1 MKTLAS
7 RIAFLGGLALIG
19 GAGCDDGEGTGGA
32 GSTSTATGSTS
43 ATMTTSSST
52 GGGSMDPITTPE
64 GEWTFVD
71 FPDSRC
77 MNDETTGI
85 GVNLSSKSK
94 DLVIFLQGG
103 NACFNTVSCAIT
115 ANEKTGY
122 QQAEFDKEKGVL
134 GAAPLFSRTDANNP
148 LKDYNYVYVP
158 YCTGDVHGGDAAGVM
173 AGGKVRNF
181 HGYKNLDTFLDRI
194 VPTIPQA
201 GKVILAGV
209 SAGGFGAAY
218 NYDHVAKR
226 FPNNKVILIDDSGP
240 PMAEAYVPACLQK
253 HLFDLWGL
261 KNTVPS
267 GCADCNQPSG
277 VFMEPFVKY
286 IATQYSDRFLTLLSG
301 TEDAT
306 IASFWGFGNDDCKDL
321 QGTPGTYPGAQY
333 AAGLADLRDRI
344 AAPDANFYTYYVD
357 GTDGGDKKRH
367 VWLDDPTG
375 VSSNGVLL
383 TDWLKKVI
391 TEDPTLVSVPP
402 KIAP

>member
-1 MKTLAS
+1 MKRFAS
-7 RIAFLGGLALIG
+7 QLAFLGGLALLG
-19 GAGCDDGEGTGGA
+19 AAGCDDGEGTGGA
-32 GSTSTATGSTS
+32 GGTSTATGTTG
-43 ATMTTSSST
+43 ATMSSSST
-52 GGGSMDPITTPE
+52 GGGSMDPITAPE

-77 MNDETTGI
+77 MNDEATGI
-85 GVNLSSKSK
+85 GVNLTSKSK

-122 QQAEFDKEKGVL
+122 QQAEFDKEKAVL
-134 GAAPLFSRTDANNP
+134 GAAPLFSRADVNNP

-158 YCTGDVHGGDAAGVM
+158 YCTGDVHGGDASGVM

-181 HGYKNLDTFLDRI
+181 HGYKNLDLFLDRI
-194 VPTIPQA
+194 IPTIPQA

-261 KNTVPS
+261 KNTVPA
-267 GCADCNQPSG
+267 GCVDCNQASG

-286 IATQYSDRFLTLLSG
+286 ITTQYPDRFLTLLSG

-306 IASFWGFGNDDCKDL
+306 ISSFWGFGNEDCKDL
-321 QGTPGTYPGAQY
+321 QGTPGAYPGAQY

-344 AAPDANFYTYYVD
+344 AAPDMNFYTYYVD
-357 GTDGGDKKRH
+357 GTDGGDKQRH

-383 TDWLKKVI
+383 NDWLKKVI

-402 KIAP
+402 KVAP